1 MGEQRL
7 VVPFWLLALK
17 LLNREIFSH
26 KRCAPGA
33 SVPGVFYGRHHVKE
47 HIGGKVSTAEA
58 AENAKR
64 ADFGDLNLI

>member
-1 MGEQRL
+1 M
-7 VVPFWLLALK
+7 VAPFWMLALK

-26 KRCAPGA
+26 KRCASGA
-33 SVPGVFYGRHHVKE
+33 SAPGVFYGRHHVKE